1 MRCFIRWVLSSLVVL
16 SGIGTVVGQEQQAE
30 QPAPVQ
36 KVISLQAIGGADG
49 NVILS
54 TGDGA
59 PLTFTL
65 GGAGGGGGWAG
76 GMGFVPQDDL
86 GILSQDQFH
95 EDLALVPDQKE
106 RITTLRR
113 DMQEKRS
120 KLYGD
125 IRKMEPGK
133 IGTLVRDTEKQLM
146 DETRQRLNEILLPH
160 QVDRLRQVKTQLQMR
175 SRGAGALASG
185 ELAETLGLTEKQR
198 NDLAEKQREAEKQL
212 REKIDEIRKQLVKDV
227 IQDVLTAEQRDKL
240 TKLIGD
246 ELRTKA
252 ADAQPARIR
261 ATNP

>member
-1 MRCFIRWVLSSLVVL
+1 ML
-16 SGIGTVVGQEQQAE
+16 SGVGAVVGQEQQPE

-36 KVISLQAIGGADG
+36 KVIAVQAIGGADG
-49 NVILS
+49 NVIFS
-54 TGDGA
+54 TGDAA
-59 PLTFTL
+59 PLTFSL
-65 GGAGGGGGWAG
+65 GGAGGGWAG

-120 KLYGD
+120 KLYSD
-125 IRKMEPGK
+125 IRKLEPGK

-146 DETRQRLNEILLPH
+146 DETRQRLNDILLPH
-160 QVDRLRQVKTQLQMR
+160 QADRLRQVKTQLQMR

-198 NDLAEKQREAEKQL
+198 NELAEKQREAEKQL

-252 ADAQPARIR
+252 ADAQPARVR

>member
-1 MRCFIRWVLSSLVVL
+1 MFAAVTSVAA
-16 SGIGTVVGQEQQAE
+16 QDEQPA

-36 KVISLQAIGGADG
+36 KVIAVQAIGGADG
-49 NVILS
+49 GIVLS

-65 GGAGGGGGWAG
+65 GGAGGLGGGGWGGG

-120 KLYGD
+120 KFYGD
-125 IRKMEPGK
+125 IRKLEPGK
-133 IGTLVRDTEKQLM
+133 IGTLVRDTEKQLQ
-146 DETRQRLNEILLPH
+146 DETRQRLNDILLPH

-175 SRGAGALASG
+175 SRGANALASG
-185 ELAETLGLTEKQR
+185 ELAESLGLSEKQR
-198 NDLAEKQREAEKQL
+198 ADLAEKQREAERQL

-227 IQDVLTAEQRDKL
+227 IQDVLTAEQREKL
-240 TKLIGD
+240 TKLVGD

-252 ADAQPARIR
+252 AEAQPTRVR
-261 ATNP
+261 AANP